1 MEEKKGIVVV
11 RYDHAGSGA
20 EMLNRYTSEGYFIL
34 CANSVWNEKTGRME
48 SEVILGLG
56 RVEVEGVKITTEEDI
71 ERQMKGASAALAAF
85 RRHLT

>member
-1 MEEKKGIVVV
+1 MEEKPGIVVI
-11 RYDHAGSGA
+11 RYDHHTQGT

-56 RVEVEGVKITTEEDI
+56 RELVIAPTESVADGEILRIAGGRDI
-71 ERQMKGASAALAAF
+71 AV
-85 RRHLT
+85 